1 MHKIEII
8 HLGIFF
14 SFLIFIIFIMLLRN
28 EKVFIYASGLVRVL
42 TDKRYAWVM
51 RRHHM

>member
-14 SFLIFIIFIMLLRN
+14 SFLIFIIFIIILLLRN

-51 RRHHM
+51 